1 MRFEL
6 MLPYQIKEAI
16 TKNIPIVLP
25 IGVMEYH
32 GEHMA
37 VGMDTLAVTRSL
49 DKLESQ
55 MEVVILPPFSYG
67 AASYAVA
74 RPEGSGTLHVDAEV
88 LAPLAEQIFTGLL
101 RIGFRNIHGVVHHQT
116 ENFSAGM
123 PTDLA
128 FKIGARQAIFKF
140 LEHIKGEAWW
150 AAQDMRDYYAKHQS
164 GSDPFNWIKLHPLMD
179 AEIIKNYIFDH
190 AGEGETSL
198 LMALAPEGVE
208 MDRVS
213 ENTTWYTQSAVN
225 SSSNKG
231 DAVTLQIVK
240 RLLERLNS

>member
-16 TKNIPIVLP
+16 TKNTPIVLP

-37 VGMDTLAVTRSL
+37 VGMDTLAVTKIL
-49 DKLESQ
+49 DRLETQ

-74 RPEGSGTLHVDAEV
+74 APEGTGTLHIDAAV
-88 LAPLAEQIFTGLL
+88 LAPLAEQIFNGLL
-101 RIGFRNIHGVVHHQT
+101 RVGFRNIHGIIHHQT
-116 ENFSAGM
+116 ENFSSGM

-140 LEHIKGEAWW
+140 LERTEGEAWW
-150 AAQDMRDYYAKHQS
+150 GAQGMSDYYDRHQV
-164 GSDPFNWIKLHPLMD
+164 GNDPFNWIKLHPLMD
-179 AEIIKNYIFDH
+179 SEIIKNYIFDH

-198 LMALAPEGVE
+198 LMALAPNAVE
-208 MDRVS
+208 IARVS
-213 ENTTWYTQSAVN
+213 QNNTWYTKSAKK
-225 SSSNKG
+225 SSAKKG
-231 DAVTLQIVK
+231 ELATLQILK
-240 RLLERLNS
+240 SLMERLK